1 MRARASEY
9 INDQRLRRHLIA
21 EMREAMQ
28 QVDVMISPTTPIT
41 APVIDFEALHF
52 ELRDLTWRHAVL
64 GIPAISVPCGF
75 DGEGLPIGLSVAGRY
90 FDEVTVLRVAHAY
103 EQATE
108 WHTRRPS
115 VAVGSGQ

>member
-1 MRARASEY
+1 
-9 INDQRLRRHLIA
+9 
-21 EMREAMQ
+21 
-28 QVDVMISPTTPIT
+28 MISPTTPIT
-41 APVIDFEALHF
+41 APVIDFEDTHF

-103 EQATE
+103 EQSTD
-108 WHTRRPS
+108 WHTRRPV
-115 VAVGSGQ
+115 VAAG